1 MKMKKADWIILI
13 SAMLLFGSLMLGMS
27 FYRQN
32 GASVVGSVDGREVA
46 AYPLDE
52 DRTEVIRGYD
62 GGENVLSIS
71 GHSATILSADCPD
84 KSCVHQKAIR
94 FDGETIVCLP
104 HRVMVLIRSDEESEI
119 DAVTR

>member
-1 MKMKKADWIILI
+1 MKKADWIILI

-32 GASVVGSVDGREVA
+32 GASVVVSVDGREVA